1 MTIERIGK
9 AVGIVPGQETDGYR
23 ICVGDEIETQDE
35 ELILDAVNVICANTK
50 TRLRHAFMEKR
61 RPIRIEIKWGTQP
74 Q

>member
-9 AVGIVPGQETDGYR
+9 KDGVISGQETDGYR
-23 ICVGDEIETQDE
+23 IIIGDEVETQDE

-50 TRLRHAFMEKR
+50 TRLRHAFMEKK

-74 Q
+74 F